1 MRHRLP
7 ALVLAGL
14 LAFFLYRLAVRSV
27 HNEFARVYIAGAAL
41 LLLLALVGLA
51 VIVTMVAMAILAPV
65 IAQNDPYVS
74 LKDDTGKIM
83 KNKTPQESGTILGT
97 DSLGRDE
104 FSRLVYAA
112 QVSMSV
118 GLVAVSISTIIGIL
132 LGSVS
137 GYFGG
142 VWDLVIMRC
151 VDVVNCF
158 PVMFLIIIVA
168 TILKPSIYNVMIIIG
183 LCNWTGTARLVRG
196 EILRVR
202 EMEYVQ
208 AAVSLGATDWR
219 IITSHVIPNVMAPI
233 IVEATMQMAR
243 AILTEASLSYLGCG
257 VQLPTASWGNMLN
270 EANNL
275 ATLTMRPW
283 QWLPAG
289 LCIFMAVLSIN
300 FIGDGLRDAMD
311 AKQKK

>member
-1 MRHRLP
+1 MERKTKFKQFRNPL
-7 ALVLAGL
+7 
-14 LAFFLYRLAVRSV
+14 RSDGWKRFRK
-27 HNEFARVYIAGAAL
+27 NK
-41 LLLLALVGLA
+41 LALVGLA
-51 VIVTMVAMAILAPV
+51 VIVIMVAMATLAPV
-65 IAQNDPYVS
+65 IAQNNPYVS

-83 KNKTPQESGTILGT
+83 KHMSPQESGTLLGT

>member
-1 MRHRLP
+1 MSKRKFKQRQN
-7 ALVLAGL
+7 
-14 LAFFLYRLAVRSV
+14 FFKTDGWKRFKK
-27 HNEFARVYIAGAAL
+27 NK
-41 LLLLALVGLA
+41 LALVGTA
-51 VIVTMVAMAILAPV
+51 IVLIMIIMAILAPV
-65 IAQNDPYVS
+65 IVQNDPYTP
-74 LKDDTGKIM
+74 LKSEAGKIM
-83 KNKTPQESGTILGT
+83 KNMSPAESGTILGT
-97 DSLGRDE
+97 DLLGRDE

-112 QVSMSV
+112 RVSMSV
-118 GLVAVSISTIIGIL
+118 GLVAVGISTIIGIL
-132 LGSVS
+132 RGSLS

-142 VWDLVIMRC
+142 MADMVIMRC

-208 AAVSLGATDWR
+208 AAISLGAGDAR
-219 IITSHVIPNVMAPI
+219 IIFSHIIPNVMAPI

-275 ATLTMRPW
+275 ATLTGRPW

-289 LCIFMAVLSIN
+289 ACIFLAVLSIN
-300 FIGDGLRDAMD
+300 FIGDGLRDALD
-311 AKQKK
+311 ARQKK

>member
-1 MRHRLP
+1 MSKRNFKQKQNIFKSDAWKR
-7 ALVLAGL
+7 
-14 LAFFLYRLAVRSV
+14 FKK
-27 HNEFARVYIAGAAL
+27 NK
-41 LLLLALVGLA
+41 LALIGTA
-51 VIVTMVAMAILAPV
+51 VVLVMIVMAVLAPV
-65 IAQNDPYVS
+65 IVQNDPYTP
-74 LKDDTGKIM
+74 LKNEAGKIM
-83 KNKTPQESGTILGT
+83 KNMSPADSGTVLGT
-97 DSLGRDE
+97 DLLGRDE

-112 QVSMSV
+112 RVSMSV
-118 GLVAVSISTIIGIL
+118 GLVAVGISTAIGIL
-132 LGSVS
+132 LGSIA

-142 VWDLVIMRC
+142 TSDMIIMRC

-208 AAVSLGATDWR
+208 AAISLGAGDAR
-219 IITSHVIPNVMAPI
+219 IIFSHIIPNVMAPI

-275 ATLTMRPW
+275 ATLTGRPW

-289 LCIFMAVLSIN
+289 ACIFMAVLSIN
-300 FIGDGLRDAMD
+300 FIGDGLRDALD
-311 AKQKK
+311 ARQKK

>member
-1 MRHRLP
+1 MERKKRKWKQRQNLFQTD
-7 ALVLAGL
+7 GWKR
-14 LAFFLYRLAVRSV
+14 FRK
-27 HNEFARVYIAGAAL
+27 NK
-41 LLLLALVGLA
+41 LALVGTVIILVLILA
-51 VIVTMVAMAILAPV
+51 AVLAPV
-65 IAQNDPYVS
+65 LAQNDPYVS
-74 LKDDTGKIM
+74 LKDSSGLVMTDQSPAK
-83 KNKTPQESGTILGT
+83 SGTILGT

-112 QVSMSV
+112 RVSMSV
-118 GLVAVSISTIIGIL
+118 GLVAVGISTVVGVV
-132 LGSVS
+132 LGAVS

-142 VWDLVIMRC
+142 VADMIIMRC
-151 VDVVNCF
+151 VDVINCF
-158 PVMFLIIIVA
+158 PVMFLIIIIA
-168 TILKPSIYNVMIIIG
+168 AILNPSIYNVMIVIG

-208 AAVSLGATDWR
+208 AAVSLGATDFR
-219 IITSHVIPNVMAPI
+219 IIFSHIIPNVMAPI

-275 ATLTMRPW
+275 ATLTSRPW
-283 QWLPAG
+283 QWVPAG
-289 LCIFMAVLSIN
+289 ACIFLAVLSIN
-300 FIGDGLRDAMD
+300 FIGDGLRDALD

>member
-1 MRHRLP
+1 MSKKKFKQKQN
-7 ALVLAGL
+7 
-14 LAFFLYRLAVRSV
+14 FFQTDAWKRFKK
-27 HNEFARVYIAGAAL
+27 NK
-41 LLLLALVGLA
+41 LALIGLA
-51 VIVTMVAMAILAPV
+51 VVLIMIVMAVLAPV
-65 IAQNDPYVS
+65 VVQNDPYTS
-74 LKDDTGKIM
+74 LKNDAGKIM
-83 KNKTPQESGTILGT
+83 KNMSPAESGTILGT
-97 DSLGRDE
+97 DLLGRDE

-112 QVSMSV
+112 RVSMSV
-118 GLVAVSISTIIGIL
+118 GLVAVGISTVIGIL
-132 LGSVS
+132 LGSIS

-142 VWDLVIMRC
+142 TADMIIMRC

-208 AAVSLGATDWR
+208 AAISLGANDAR
-219 IITSHVIPNVMAPI
+219 IIFSHIIPNVMAPI

-275 ATLTMRPW
+275 ATLTTRPW

-289 LCIFMAVLSIN
+289 ACIFMAVLSIN
-300 FIGDGLRDAMD
+300 FIGDGLRDALD
-311 AKQKK
+311 ARQKK

>member
-1 MRHRLP
+1 MKKTKFKQRQNLFKTDGWKRFRKNKL
-7 ALVLAGL
+7 ALIGLAIILVMIVMAVLAP
-14 LAFFLYRLAVRSV
+14 
-27 HNEFARVYIAGAAL
+27 
-41 LLLLALVGLA
+41 
-51 VIVTMVAMAILAPV
+51 IVAP
-65 IAQNDPYVS
+65 NNPYVS
-74 LKDDTGKIM
+74 LKDASGKVM
-83 KNKTPQESGTILGT
+83 KDMSPSRSGTILGT
-97 DSLGRDE
+97 DLLGRDE
-104 FSRLVYAA
+104 FSRLIYAA
-112 QVSMSV
+112 RVSMSV
-118 GLVAVSISTIIGIL
+118 GLVAVGISTIIGII
-132 LGSVS
+132 LGAIS

-142 VWDLVIMRC
+142 IADAVIMRC

-208 AAVSLGATDWR
+208 AAVSLGAPDRR
-219 IITSHVIPNVMAPI
+219 IIFSHVIPNVMAPI

-275 ATLTMRPW
+275 ATLTVRPW

-289 LCIFMAVLSIN
+289 ACIFLAVLSIN
-300 FIGDGLRDAMD
+300 FIGDGLRDALD

>member
-1 MRHRLP
+1 MEKKTSFKKRQN
-7 ALVLAGL
+7 
-14 LAFFLYRLAVRSV
+14 FFKTDGWKRFKK
-27 HNEFARVYIAGAAL
+27 NK
-41 LLLLALVGLA
+41 LALVGTA
-51 VIVTMVAMAILAPV
+51 VILIMVLAAIFAPL
-65 IAQNDPYVS
+65 IAINDPYAS
-74 LKDDTGKIM
+74 LKEGSAVL
-83 KNKTPQESGTILGT
+83 KNLSPSESNTILGT

-112 QVSMSV
+112 RVSMSV
-118 GLVAVSISTIIGIL
+118 GLVAVGISTVIGIV
-132 LGSVS
+132 LGAIS

-142 VWDLVIMRC
+142 AADIIIMRC

-158 PVMFLIIIVA
+158 PVMFLIIIIA
-168 TILKPSIYNVMIIIG
+168 TILKPSIYNVMIVIG

-208 AAVSLGATDWR
+208 AAVSLGASDFR
-219 IITSHVIPNVMAPI
+219 IIFSHVIPNVMAPI

-270 EANNL
+270 EANNM
-275 ATLTMRPW
+275 ATLTKRPW
-283 QWLPAG
+283 QWVPAG
-289 LCIFMAVLSIN
+289 ACIFLAVLSIN
-300 FIGDGLRDAMD
+300 FIGDGLRDALD

>member
-1 MRHRLP
+1 MSKRKFKQKQN
-7 ALVLAGL
+7 
-14 LAFFLYRLAVRSV
+14 FFKTDAWKRFKK
-27 HNEFARVYIAGAAL
+27 NK
-41 LLLLALVGLA
+41 LALVGTA
-51 VIVTMVAMAILAPV
+51 VVLTMIIMAILAPV
-65 IAQNDPYVS
+65 IVQNDPYTP
-74 LKDDTGKIM
+74 LKSEAGKIM
-83 KNKTPQESGTILGT
+83 KNMSPADSGTVLGT
-97 DSLGRDE
+97 DLLGRDE

-112 QVSMSV
+112 RVSMSV
-118 GLVAVSISTIIGIL
+118 GLVAVGISTIIGIL
-132 LGSVS
+132 LGSIS

-142 VWDLVIMRC
+142 VADMVIMRC

-208 AAVSLGATDWR
+208 AAISLGAGDAR
-219 IITSHVIPNVMAPI
+219 IIFSHIIPNVRAPI

-275 ATLTMRPW
+275 ATLTTRPW

-289 LCIFMAVLSIN
+289 ACIFMAVLSIN
-300 FIGDGLRDAMD
+300 FIGDGLRDALD
-311 AKQKK
+311 ARQKK

>member
-1 MRHRLP
+1 MSKRKFKQKQN
-7 ALVLAGL
+7 
-14 LAFFLYRLAVRSV
+14 FFKTDAWKRFRK
-27 HNEFARVYIAGAAL
+27 NK
-41 LLLLALVGLA
+41 LALVGTAIVLTMIIMA
-51 VIVTMVAMAILAPV
+51 VLAPV
-65 IAQNDPYVS
+65 IVQNDPYTP
-74 LKDDTGKIM
+74 LKNEAGKIM
-83 KNKTPQESGTILGT
+83 KNMSPADSGTILGT
-97 DSLGRDE
+97 DLLGRDE

-112 QVSMSV
+112 RVSMSV
-118 GLVAVSISTIIGIL
+118 GLVAVGISTIIGIL
-132 LGSVS
+132 LGSIS

-142 VWDLVIMRC
+142 MADMIIMRC

-208 AAVSLGATDWR
+208 AAISLGANDSR
-219 IITSHVIPNVMAPI
+219 IIFSHIIPNVMAPI

-275 ATLTMRPW
+275 ATLTTRPW

-289 LCIFMAVLSIN
+289 ACIFMAVLSIN
-300 FIGDGLRDAMD
+300 FIGDGLRDALD
-311 AKQKK
+311 ARQKK

>member
-1 MRHRLP
+1 MERKKTKWKQRQNLFKTD
-7 ALVLAGL
+7 AWKR
-14 LAFFLYRLAVRSV
+14 FRK
-27 HNEFARVYIAGAAL
+27 NK
-41 LLLLALVGLA
+41 LALVGTV
-51 VIVTMVAMAILAPV
+51 VILILILAAVLAPLL
-65 IAQNDPYVS
+65 AQNDPYVS
-74 LKDDTGKIM
+74 LKGSNGLVMTDM
-83 KNKTPQESGTILGT
+83 SPSESGTILGT

-112 QVSMSV
+112 RVSMSV
-118 GLVAVSISTIIGIL
+118 GLVAVGISTVVGIV
-132 LGSVS
+132 LGAIS

-142 VWDLVIMRC
+142 AADMIIMRC
-151 VDVVNCF
+151 VDVINCF
-158 PVMFLIIIVA
+158 PVMFLIIIIA
-168 TILKPSIYNVMIIIG
+168 AILNPSIYNVMIVIG

-208 AAVSLGATDWR
+208 AAVSLGATDFR
-219 IITSHVIPNVMAPI
+219 IIFSHIIPNVMAPI

-275 ATLTMRPW
+275 ATLTSRPW
-283 QWLPAG
+283 QWVPAG
-289 LCIFMAVLSIN
+289 ACIFLAVLSIN
-300 FIGDGLRDAMD
+300 FIGDGLRDAFD

>member
-1 MRHRLP
+1 MSKKKFKQKQSIFKSDAWKR
-7 ALVLAGL
+7 
-14 LAFFLYRLAVRSV
+14 FKK
-27 HNEFARVYIAGAAL
+27 NK
-41 LLLLALVGLA
+41 LALVGTA
-51 VIVTMVAMAILAPV
+51 VVLIMIVMAILAPV
-65 IAQNDPYVS
+65 IVQNDPYTS
-74 LKDDTGKIM
+74 LKSETGKIM
-83 KNKTPQESGTILGT
+83 KNMSPAESGTILGT
-97 DSLGRDE
+97 DLLGRDE

-112 QVSMSV
+112 RVSMSV
-118 GLVAVSISTIIGIL
+118 GLVAVGISTVIGIL
-132 LGSVS
+132 LGSIS

-142 VWDLVIMRC
+142 TADMIIMRC

-208 AAVSLGATDWR
+208 AAISLGANDAR
-219 IITSHVIPNVMAPI
+219 IIFSHIIPNVMAPI

-275 ATLTMRPW
+275 ATLTGRPW

-289 LCIFMAVLSIN
+289 ACIFMAVLSIN
-300 FIGDGLRDAMD
+300 FIGDGLRDALD
-311 AKQKK
+311 ARQKK

>member
-1 MRHRLP
+1 MERKKRKWKQRHNLFQTDGWKR
-7 ALVLAGL
+7 
-14 LAFFLYRLAVRSV
+14 FRK
-27 HNEFARVYIAGAAL
+27 NN
-41 LLLLALVGLA
+41 LALVGTVIILVLILA
-51 VIVTMVAMAILAPV
+51 AVLAPV
-65 IAQNDPYVS
+65 LAQNDPYVS
-74 LKDDTGKIM
+74 LKDSSGLVMTDQSPAK
-83 KNKTPQESGTILGT
+83 SGTILGT

-112 QVSMSV
+112 RVSMSV
-118 GLVAVSISTIIGIL
+118 GLVAVGISTVVGVV
-132 LGSVS
+132 LGAVS

-142 VWDLVIMRC
+142 VADMIIMRC
-151 VDVVNCF
+151 VDVINCF
-158 PVMFLIIIVA
+158 PVMFLIIIIA
-168 TILKPSIYNVMIIIG
+168 AILNPSIYNVMIVIG

-208 AAVSLGATDWR
+208 AAVSLGATDFR
-219 IITSHVIPNVMAPI
+219 IIFSHIIPNVMAPI

-275 ATLTMRPW
+275 ATLTSRPW

-289 LCIFMAVLSIN
+289 ACIFLAVLSIN
-300 FIGDGLRDAMD
+300 FIGDGLRDALD

>member
-1 MRHRLP
+1 MERRKTKWKQRQNLFKTD
-7 ALVLAGL
+7 AWKR
-14 LAFFLYRLAVRSV
+14 FRK
-27 HNEFARVYIAGAAL
+27 NK
-41 LLLLALVGLA
+41 LALVGTVVILILILA
-51 VIVTMVAMAILAPV
+51 AILAPV
-65 IAQNDPYVS
+65 LAQNDPYVS
-74 LKDDTGKIM
+74 LKNSSGTVMTDM
-83 KNKTPQESGTILGT
+83 SPSESGTILGT

-112 QVSMSV
+112 RVSMSV
-118 GLVAVSISTIIGIL
+118 GLVAVGISTVVGVV
-132 LGSVS
+132 LGAVS

-142 VWDLVIMRC
+142 VADMIIMRC
-151 VDVVNCF
+151 VDVINCF
-158 PVMFLIIIVA
+158 PVMFLIIIIA
-168 TILKPSIYNVMIIIG
+168 AILNPSIYNVMVVIG

-208 AAVSLGATDWR
+208 AAVSLGATDFR
-219 IITSHVIPNVMAPI
+219 IIFSHIIPNVMAPI

-275 ATLTMRPW
+275 ATLTSRPW
-283 QWLPAG
+283 QWVPAG
-289 LCIFMAVLSIN
+289 ACIFLAVLSIN
-300 FIGDGLRDAMD
+300 FIGDGLRDAFD

>member
-1 MRHRLP
+1 MSKRNFKQKQNIFKSDAWKR
-7 ALVLAGL
+7 
-14 LAFFLYRLAVRSV
+14 FKK
-27 HNEFARVYIAGAAL
+27 NK
-41 LLLLALVGLA
+41 LALIGTA
-51 VIVTMVAMAILAPV
+51 VVLVMIVMAVLAPV
-65 IAQNDPYVS
+65 IVQNDPYTP
-74 LKDDTGKIM
+74 LTNEAGKIM
-83 KNKTPQESGTILGT
+83 KNMSPADSGTVLGT
-97 DSLGRDE
+97 DLLGRDE

-112 QVSMSV
+112 RVSMSV
-118 GLVAVSISTIIGIL
+118 GLVAVGISTAIGIL
-132 LGSVS
+132 LGSIA

-142 VWDLVIMRC
+142 TSDMIIMRC

-208 AAVSLGATDWR
+208 AAISLGAGDAR
-219 IITSHVIPNVMAPI
+219 IIFSHIIPNVMAPI

-275 ATLTMRPW
+275 ATLTGRPW

-289 LCIFMAVLSIN
+289 ACIFMAVLSIN
-300 FIGDGLRDAMD
+300 LIGDGLRDAQD
-311 AKQKK
+311 ARQKK

>member
-1 MRHRLP
+1 MSKRKFKQKQN
-7 ALVLAGL
+7 
-14 LAFFLYRLAVRSV
+14 FFKTDGWKRFKK
-27 HNEFARVYIAGAAL
+27 NK
-41 LLLLALVGLA
+41 LALVGTAIVLA
-51 VIVTMVAMAILAPV
+51 MIIMAVLAPV
-65 IAQNDPYVS
+65 IVQNDPYTP
-74 LKDDTGKIM
+74 LKNEAGKIM
-83 KNKTPQESGTILGT
+83 KNMSPADSGTILGT
-97 DSLGRDE
+97 DLLGRDE

-112 QVSMSV
+112 RVSMSV
-118 GLVAVSISTIIGIL
+118 GLVAVGISTIIGIL
-132 LGSVS
+132 LGSIS

-142 VWDLVIMRC
+142 MADMIIMRC

-208 AAVSLGATDWR
+208 AAISLGANDSR
-219 IITSHVIPNVMAPI
+219 IIFSHIIPNVMAPI

-275 ATLTMRPW
+275 ATLTTRPW

-289 LCIFMAVLSIN
+289 ACIFLAVLSIN
-300 FIGDGLRDAMD
+300 FIGDGLRDALD
-311 AKQKK
+311 ARQKK

>member
-1 MRHRLP
+1 MSKKKFKQRQSIFKTDAWKR
-7 ALVLAGL
+7 
-14 LAFFLYRLAVRSV
+14 FKK
-27 HNEFARVYIAGAAL
+27 NK
-41 LLLLALVGLA
+41 LALIGLA
-51 VIVTMVAMAILAPV
+51 VVLIMIVMAILAPV
-65 IAQNDPYVS
+65 VVQNDPYTS
-74 LKDDTGKIM
+74 LKNDAGKIM
-83 KNKTPQESGTILGT
+83 KNMSPAESGTILGT
-97 DSLGRDE
+97 DMLGRDE

-112 QVSMSV
+112 RVSMSV
-118 GLVAVSISTIIGIL
+118 GLVAVGISTVIGML
-132 LGSVS
+132 LGSIS

-142 VWDLVIMRC
+142 TADMIIMRC

-208 AAVSLGATDWR
+208 AAISLGANDAR
-219 IITSHVIPNVMAPI
+219 IIFSHIIPNVMAPI

-275 ATLTMRPW
+275 ATLTGRPW

-289 LCIFMAVLSIN
+289 ACIFMAVLSIN
-300 FIGDGLRDAMD
+300 FIGDGLRDALD
-311 AKQKK
+311 ARQKK

>member
-1 MRHRLP
+1 MSKRKFKQKQN
-7 ALVLAGL
+7 
-14 LAFFLYRLAVRSV
+14 FFKTDAWKRFKK
-27 HNEFARVYIAGAAL
+27 NK
-41 LLLLALVGLA
+41 LALFGTA
-51 VIVTMVAMAILAPV
+51 VVLVMILMAILAPV
-65 IAQNDPYVS
+65 IVQNDPYTP
-74 LKDDTGKIM
+74 LKNESGKIM
-83 KNKTPQESGTILGT
+83 KNMSPAESGTILGT
-97 DSLGRDE
+97 DLLGRDE

-118 GLVAVSISTIIGIL
+118 GLVAVGISTVIGIL
-132 LGSVS
+132 LGSIS

-142 VWDLVIMRC
+142 IWDMIIMRC

-168 TILKPSIYNVMIIIG
+168 TLLKPSIYNVMIIIG

-208 AAVSLGATDWR
+208 AAISLGANDAR
-219 IITSHVIPNVMAPI
+219 IIFSHIIPNVMAPI

-275 ATLTMRPW
+275 ATLTSRPW

-289 LCIFMAVLSIN
+289 ACIFMAVLSIN
-300 FIGDGLRDAMD
+300 FIGDGLRDALD
-311 AKQKK
+311 ARQKK

>member
-1 MRHRLP
+1 MSKRKFKQRQN
-7 ALVLAGL
+7 
-14 LAFFLYRLAVRSV
+14 FFKTDGWKRFKK
-27 HNEFARVYIAGAAL
+27 NK
-41 LLLLALVGLA
+41 LALVGTA
-51 VIVTMVAMAILAPV
+51 IVLIMIIMAILAPIIV
-65 IAQNDPYVS
+65 QNDPYTP
-74 LKDDTGKIM
+74 LKSEAGKIM
-83 KNKTPQESGTILGT
+83 KNMSPAESGTILGT
-97 DSLGRDE
+97 DLLGRDE

-112 QVSMSV
+112 RVSMSV
-118 GLVAVSISTIIGIL
+118 GLVAVGISTIIGIL
-132 LGSVS
+132 LGSIS

-142 VWDLVIMRC
+142 MADMVIMRC

-208 AAVSLGATDWR
+208 AAISLGAGDAR
-219 IITSHVIPNVMAPI
+219 IIFSHIIPNVMAPI

-275 ATLTMRPW
+275 ATLTGRPW

-289 LCIFMAVLSIN
+289 ACIFLAVLSIN
-300 FIGDGLRDAMD
+300 FIGDGLRDALD
-311 AKQKK
+311 ARQKK

>member
-1 MRHRLP
+1 MSKRKFKQKQN
-7 ALVLAGL
+7 
-14 LAFFLYRLAVRSV
+14 FFKTDAWKRFKK
-27 HNEFARVYIAGAAL
+27 NK
-41 LLLLALVGLA
+41 LALVGTA
-51 VIVTMVAMAILAPV
+51 VVLTMIIMAILAPV
-65 IAQNDPYVS
+65 IVQNDPYTP
-74 LKDDTGKIM
+74 LKSEAGKIM
-83 KNKTPQESGTILGT
+83 KNMSPAESGTVLGT
-97 DSLGRDE
+97 DLLGRDE

-112 QVSMSV
+112 RVSMSV
-118 GLVAVSISTIIGIL
+118 GLVAVGISTIIGIL
-132 LGSVS
+132 LGSIS

-142 VWDLVIMRC
+142 VADMVIMRC

-208 AAVSLGATDWR
+208 AAISLGAGDAR
-219 IITSHVIPNVMAPI
+219 IIFSHIIPNVMAPI

-275 ATLTMRPW
+275 ATLTTRPW

-289 LCIFMAVLSIN
+289 ACIFLAVLSIN
-300 FIGDGLRDAMD
+300 FIGDGLRDALD
-311 AKQKK
+311 ARQKK

>member
-1 MRHRLP
+1 MEKKRMKYRQRQN
-7 ALVLAGL
+7 
-14 LAFFLYRLAVRSV
+14 FFKTDAWKRFRK
-27 HNEFARVYIAGAAL
+27 NK
-41 LLLLALVGLA
+41 LALVGTA
-51 VIVTMVAMAILAPV
+51 VILLLILVAVFAPV

-74 LKDDTGKIM
+74 LQDGSTVL
-83 KNKTPQESGTILGT
+83 KNMSPSKSHTILGT
-97 DSLGRDE
+97 DSIGRDG

-112 QVSMSV
+112 RVSMSV
-118 GLVAVSISTIIGIL
+118 GLVAVGISTVIGIV
-132 LGSVS
+132 LGAIA

-142 VWDLVIMRC
+142 VADTIIMRC

-158 PVMFLIIIVA
+158 PVLFLIIIVA

-208 AAVSLGATDWR
+208 AAVSLGATDFR
-219 IITSHVIPNVMAPI
+219 IIFSHVIPNVLAPI

-257 VQLPTASWGNMLN
+257 VQLPTDKK
-270 EANNL
+270 
-275 ATLTMRPW
+275 TV
-283 QWLPAG
+283 
-289 LCIFMAVLSIN
+289 AVDSGRRMYFPGSAEYQLYRRRSERRI
-300 FIGDGLRDAMD
+300 
-311 AKQKK
+311 

>member
-1 MRHRLP
+1 MSKKKFKQKQNIFKSDAWKR
-7 ALVLAGL
+7 
-14 LAFFLYRLAVRSV
+14 FKK
-27 HNEFARVYIAGAAL
+27 NK
-41 LLLLALVGLA
+41 LALVGTA
-51 VIVTMVAMAILAPV
+51 VVLIMIVMAILAPV
-65 IAQNDPYVS
+65 IVQNDPYTS
-74 LKDDTGKIM
+74 LKNDAGKIM
-83 KNKTPQESGTILGT
+83 KNMSPAESGTILGT
-97 DSLGRDE
+97 DLLGRDE

-112 QVSMSV
+112 RVSMSV
-118 GLVAVSISTIIGIL
+118 GLVAVGISTVIGIL
-132 LGSVS
+132 LGSIS

-142 VWDLVIMRC
+142 TADMIIMRC

-208 AAVSLGATDWR
+208 AAISLGANDAR
-219 IITSHVIPNVMAPI
+219 IIFSHIIPNVMAPI

-275 ATLTMRPW
+275 ATLTGRPW

-289 LCIFMAVLSIN
+289 ACIFMAVLSIN
-300 FIGDGLRDAMD
+300 FIGDGLRDALD
-311 AKQKK
+311 ARQKK

>member
-1 MRHRLP
+1 MENNNKMKFKKRQNFFKTDAWKRFRKNKL
-7 ALVLAGL
+7 ALAG
-14 LAFFLYRLAVRSV
+14 
-27 HNEFARVYIAGAAL
+27 
-41 LLLLALVGLA
+41 
-51 VIVTMVAMAILAPV
+51 TMVILIMILAAVLAPV
-65 IAQNDPYVS
+65 IAQNDPYIS
-74 LKDDTGKIM
+74 LTNNGVPM
-83 KNKTPQESGTILGT
+83 KNMSPSESGTILGT
-97 DSLGRDE
+97 DSIGRDE

-112 QVSMSV
+112 RVSMSV
-118 GLVAVSISTIIGIL
+118 GLVAVSISTVIGIV
-132 LGSVS
+132 LGSIS

-142 VWDLVIMRC
+142 VADMIIMRV

-208 AAVSLGATDWR
+208 AAVSLGASDFR
-219 IITSHVIPNVMAPI
+219 IIFSHVIPNVMAPI

-243 AILTEASLSYLGCG
+243 AIMTEASLSYLGCG
-257 VQLPTASWGNMLN
+257 VQLPTASWGNMLM

-275 ATLTMRPW
+275 ATLTKRPW

-289 LCIFMAVLSIN
+289 ACIFLAVLSIN
-300 FIGDGLRDAMD
+300 FIGDGLRDALD
-311 AKQKK
+311 VKQKK

>member
-1 MRHRLP
+1 MEKTEFKKRQNFFKTDAWKRFQKNKL
-7 ALVLAGL
+7 ALFGTAVIIVMVLA
-14 LAFFLYRLAVRSV
+14 AV
-27 HNEFARVYIAGAAL
+27 F
-41 LLLLALVGLA
+41 
-51 VIVTMVAMAILAPV
+51 APV
-65 IAQNDPYVS
+65 IVQNDPYAS
-74 LKDDTGKIM
+74 LKDGSTVL
-83 KNKTPQESGTILGT
+83 KNLTPSESHTILGT
-97 DSLGRDE
+97 DILGRDE

-112 QVSMSV
+112 RVSMSV
-118 GLVAVSISTIIGIL
+118 GLVAVGISTVIGVL
-132 LGSVS
+132 LGAVS

-142 VWDLVIMRC
+142 VADVIIMRC

-158 PVMFLIIIVA
+158 PVLFLIIIIA

-208 AAVSLGATDWR
+208 AAVSLGASDFR
-219 IITSHVIPNVMAPI
+219 IIFSHVIPNVMAPI

-257 VQLPTASWGNMLN
+257 VQLPTASWGNMLM

-275 ATLTMRPW
+275 TTLTKRPW
-283 QWLPAG
+283 QWIPAG
-289 LCIFMAVLSIN
+289 ACIFLAVLSIN
-300 FIGDGLRDAMD
+300 FIGDGLRDAFD

>member
-1 MRHRLP
+1 MSKRKFKQKQN
-7 ALVLAGL
+7 
-14 LAFFLYRLAVRSV
+14 FFKTDAWKRFKK
-27 HNEFARVYIAGAAL
+27 NK
-41 LLLLALVGLA
+41 LALVGTA
-51 VIVTMVAMAILAPV
+51 VVLTMIIMAILAPV
-65 IAQNDPYVS
+65 IVQNDPYTP
-74 LKDDTGKIM
+74 LKSEAGKIM
-83 KNKTPQESGTILGT
+83 KNMSPAESGTVLGT
-97 DSLGRDE
+97 DLLGRDE

-112 QVSMSV
+112 RVSMSV
-118 GLVAVSISTIIGIL
+118 GLVAVGISTIIGIL
-132 LGSVS
+132 LGSIS

-142 VWDLVIMRC
+142 MADMVIMRC

-208 AAVSLGATDWR
+208 AAISLGAGDAR
-219 IITSHVIPNVMAPI
+219 IIFSHIIPNVMAPI

-275 ATLTMRPW
+275 ATLTTRPW

-289 LCIFMAVLSIN
+289 ACIFLAVLSIN
-300 FIGDGLRDAMD
+300 FIGDGLRDALD
-311 AKQKK
+311 ARQKK